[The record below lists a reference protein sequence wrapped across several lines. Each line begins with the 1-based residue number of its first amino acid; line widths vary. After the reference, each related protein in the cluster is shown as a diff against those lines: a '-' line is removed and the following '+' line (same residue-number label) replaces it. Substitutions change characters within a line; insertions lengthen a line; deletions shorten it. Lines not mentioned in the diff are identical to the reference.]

1 MVGCVRMWRPF
12 LSPRAM
18 GIRTMF
24 MTANAKPRQARR
36 QVSEPMATDD
46 EDLPVRYLLYAALFM
61 VVLAAV
67 TVTAFFLF
75 VR

>member
-1 MVGCVRMWRPF
+1 MVGHVRSWRPCGF
-12 LSPRAM
+12 WRAI
-18 GIRTMF
+18 GTIF
-24 MTANAKPRQARR
+24 MTANAKARQARR
-36 QVSEPMATDD
+36 QVSKPMATED

-67 TVTAFFLF
+67 TVTAFFIF

>member
-1 MVGCVRMWRPF
+1 
-12 LSPRAM
+12 
-18 GIRTMF
+18 
-24 MTANAKPRQARR
+24 MTANAKPREAKRP
-36 QVSEPMATDD
+36 VTGPVATED

-67 TVTAFFLF
+67 TVTTFFIF